1 MKRLLLLLCGLLPML
16 SVQAAETWLVGFAQD
31 TLANDWR
38 KAQVQEV
45 QQALADHPNIRFIV
59 TDAQGETALQARHI
73 EDLLLKGVD
82 VLITSPRDQVALA
95 PVIRKVHEAGVPVI
109 LLSRG
114 IEGEGYTSF
123 VYHDNQALAQ
133 QAAEYLVLQLQGQGH
148 ILMLEG
154 VPGASTTMDRREGF
168 LQVVQRH
175 SGIRVTQR
183 TANFLRADAILAVD
197 QLLMEGQRFDAI
209 YAQSDSMAAGARLAL
224 QRHGI
229 DPASVPLV
237 GIDFIR
243 EARDAIRAGHQSM
256 SFTFPTGGR
265 EGAALVLQLLAGEPV
280 PRRVL
285 IPSHAVTAE
294 NVDLLEPIF

>member
-1 MKRLLLLLCGLLPML
+1 MKRLLLLLCLLLWLPL
-16 SVQAAETWLVGFAQD
+16 QAAETWLVGFAQD

-38 KAQVQEV
+38 KAQVRDVQE
-45 QQALADHPNIRFIV
+45 ALAKHPNIRFVV

-73 EDLLLKGVD
+73 EDLLLQGVD

-95 PVIRKVHEAGVPVI
+95 PVIRRVHEAGVPVI

-114 IEGEGYTSF
+114 IEGDSFTSF
-123 VYHDNQALAQ
+123 VYHDNQALAR
-133 QAAEYLVLQLQGQGH
+133 QAAEYLVEQLQGQGH

-154 VPGASTTMDRREGF
+154 IPGASTTVDRREGF
-168 LQVVQRH
+168 LAVTREH
-175 SGIRVTQR
+175 PGIRVTQR
-183 TANFLRADAILAVD
+183 TANFLRADAIMAVD
-197 QLLMEGQRFDAI
+197 QLLLDGQRFDAI

-229 DPASVPLV
+229 DLGSVPLV

-243 EARDAIRAGHQSM
+243 EAQAAIRAGHQSM

-280 PRRVL
+280 PRYVL
-285 IPSHAVTAE
+285 IPSEAVTIN
-294 NVDLLEPIF
+294 NVELMEPIF